1 MKHVFGAAF
10 EAVLAAAQRPPG
22 NEGSPFWL
30 PRRSL
35 GGLRRNF
42 VTFLLLAG
50 LSLSVGGCKEE
61 GTVIVRSITFKGVT
75 AVEESQ
81 LRSALATRQSS
92 RLPWGRKLLFDRS
105 RLDADLQR
113 IVAFY
118 SDRGYPEARVTGVD
132 VKLNDE
138 KDEVQVTLTIAEG
151 DPVLVTGVDFA
162 GFEVIPPGHLD
173 VLRKRIPLK
182 AGRPRDRQEVNASR
196 DLAINELRDH
206 GYPYGKVSVN
216 EVGGARAVA
225 LAFTADPGLL
235 AHFGPVE
242 IVGNKTVSDRVIRRQ
257 LTIRPGDLYRRSVI
271 QDTQSRLYA
280 MALFQ
285 FVNIET
291 LDPERQEPDVRTR
304 VTVAEG
310 KHQRF
315 NLGVGYGTEEK
326 ARVDGDY
333 HHVNFLGGARSAGVR
348 ARWSSLDRGV
358 RVDFTQPYI
367 FTPHFSFGAEGQ
379 QWYTFTPAYQSTV
392 TGGKLTLTHRSS
404 RQTSWSA
411 SLVNE
416 RDSSA
421 IADALLSDPQLYT
434 KLRTDLIALGLDPT
448 THRQEGTLNAVDFD
462 LQRSTADNLLNAS
475 RGYQLA
481 VHAESAGKLIPGTF
495 SYSAITADGRHYV
508 PVGKRFVVAD
518 HLQLGAIDPAGGDQH
533 QVPFAKKYF
542 LGGASSIRGWG
553 RYEVSPLVDGL
564 PIGGNGLLA
573 ASSEL
578 RAALRGALGGV
589 AFVDAGNVWATA
601 RAIDVKDLRYAV
613 GIGLRYRT
621 AIGPVRFDFGYQLNP
636 IDGLIVNGTPQSRRW
651 RIHFSIGQAF

>member
-1 MKHVFGAAF
+1 MGC
-10 EAVLAAAQRPPG
+10 LAAR
-22 NEGSPFWL
+22 
-30 PRRSL
+30 
-35 GGLRRNF
+35 
-42 VTFLLLAG
+42 FLLLAG
-50 LSLSVGGCKEE
+50 LSLAVGGCKEE
-61 GTVIVRSITFKGVT
+61 GTVTVRSVTFKGVT
-75 AVEESQ
+75 AVDESQ

-92 RLPWGRKLLFDRS
+92 RLPWGRKFLFDRS

-118 SDRGYPEARVTGVD
+118 ADRGYPDARVAGVD
-132 VKLNDE
+132 ANLNDE
-138 KDEVQVTLTIAEG
+138 KDEVRVTVTVAEG
-151 DPVLVTGVDFA
+151 EPVLVTSVEFV

-173 VLRKRIPLK
+173 ELRKRLPLK
-182 AGRPRDRQEVNASR
+182 VGSPRDRREVVASR
-196 DLAINELRDH
+196 ELAINELRDH
-206 GYPYGKVSVN
+206 GYPYGKASVN
-216 EVGGARAVA
+216 ESGSGKAVA
-225 LAFTADPGLL
+225 LTFMADPGPL

-242 IVGNKTVSDRVIRRQ
+242 IVGNKTVSERVIRRQ
-257 LTIRPGDLYRRSVI
+257 LTIKPGDLYRRSVI
-271 QDTQSRLYA
+271 QDTQGRLYA

-291 LDPERQEPDVRTR
+291 LDPERLETDVRTR

-333 HHVNFLGGARSAGVR
+333 HHVNFLGGARSAGFR
-348 ARWSSLDRGV
+348 ARWSSLDRGI
-358 RVDFTQPYI
+358 RVDFTQPYM

-411 SLVNE
+411 SIVNE

-421 IADALLSDPQLYT
+421 IADAVIADPQLYL
-434 KLRTDLIALGLDPT
+434 KLRADLIALGLDPT
-448 THRQEGTLNAVDFD
+448 TNRQEGTLNAFAFD
-462 LQRSTADNLLNAS
+462 LQRSTADSLLNAS
-475 RGYQLA
+475 RGYQLSL
-481 VHAESAGKLIPGTF
+481 HAESAGKLIPGTF
-495 SYSAITADGRHYV
+495 SYNAITADGRHYV

-518 HLQLGAIDPAGGDQH
+518 RVQFGNIDPAGGDPRL
-533 QVPFAKKYF
+533 VPFAKKYF
-542 LGGASSIRGWG
+542 LGGASNIRGWG
-553 RYEVSPLVDGL
+553 RYEVSPLVEGL
-564 PIGGNGLLA
+564 PIGGNSLLA

-578 RAALRGALGGV
+578 RASLRGALGGV
-589 AFVDAGNVWATA
+589 AFVDAGNVWASA
-601 RAIDVKDLRYAV
+601 GAIDVKDLRYALGV
-613 GIGLRYRT
+613 GLRYRT

-636 IDGLIVNGTPQSRRW
+636 IDGLIVNGTLQQRRW

>member
-1 MKHVFGAAF
+1 MGR
-10 EAVLAAAQRPPG
+10 LAAR
-22 NEGSPFWL
+22 
-30 PRRSL
+30 
-35 GGLRRNF
+35 
-42 VTFLLLAG
+42 FLLLAG
-50 LSLSVGGCKEE
+50 LSLAVGGCKEE
-61 GTVIVRSITFKGVT
+61 GNTVIVRSVTFKGVT
-75 AVEESQ
+75 AVDESQ

-92 RLPWGRKLLFDRS
+92 RLPWGRKFLFDRS

-118 SDRGYPEARVTGVD
+118 ADRGYPDARVAGVD

-138 KDEVQVTLTIAEG
+138 KDEVQVTVTVAEG
-151 DPVLVTGVDFA
+151 EPVLVTSIEFVS
-162 GFEVIPPGHLD
+162 FEVIPPGHLD
-173 VLRKRIPLK
+173 ELRKRLPLK
-182 AGRPRDRQEVNASR
+182 VGRPRDRREVVASR
-196 DLAINELRDH
+196 ELAINELRDH

-216 EVGGARAVA
+216 EGGGGRAVA
-225 LAFTADPGLL
+225 LTFTGDPGPL

-257 LTIRPGDLYRRSVI
+257 LTIKPGDLYRRSVI
-271 QDTQSRLYA
+271 QDTQGRLYA

-291 LDPERQEPDVRTR
+291 LDPERQETEVRTR

-348 ARWSSLDRGV
+348 ARWSSLDRGI
-358 RVDFTQPYI
+358 RVDFTQPYM

-379 QWYTFTPAYQSTV
+379 QWYTFTPAYQSTA

-411 SLVNE
+411 SIVNE

-421 IADALLSDPQLYT
+421 IADAVIADPQLYL
-434 KLRTDLIALGLDPT
+434 KLRADLIALGLDPT
-448 THRQEGTLNAVDFD
+448 TNRQEGTLNAVAFD
-462 LQRSTADNLLNAS
+462 LQRSTADSLLSAR

-495 SYSAITADGRHYV
+495 SYNAITADGRHYA
-508 PVGKRFVVAD
+508 PVGKRLVVAD
-518 HLQLGAIDPAGGDQH
+518 RVQLGAIDPAGGDPR

-553 RYEVSPLVDGL
+553 RYEVSPLLQGL
-564 PIGGNGLLA
+564 PIGGNSLLA

-589 AFVDAGNVWATA
+589 AFVDAGNVWTTA
-601 RAIDVKDLRYAV
+601 RAIDLKDLRYAV
-613 GIGLRYRT
+613 GVGLRYRT
-621 AIGPVRFDFGYQLNP
+621 VIGPVRFDVGY
-636 IDGLIVNGTPQSRRW
+636 
-651 RIHFSIGQAF
+651 

>member
-1 MKHVFGAAF
+1 MDR
-10 EAVLAAAQRPPG
+10 LAAR
-22 NEGSPFWL
+22 
-30 PRRSL
+30 
-35 GGLRRNF
+35 
-42 VTFLLLAG
+42 FLLLAG
-50 LSLSVGGCKEE
+50 LSLAAGGCKED
-61 GTVIVRSITFKGVT
+61 GTVTVRSVTFKGVT
-75 AVEESQ
+75 TVDESQ
-81 LRSALATRQSS
+81 LRSALATRPSS
-92 RLPWGRKLLFDRS
+92 RLPWGRKFLFDRS

-118 SDRGYPEARVTGVD
+118 ADRGYPDARVAGVD

-138 KDEVQVTLTIAEG
+138 KDEAQVTVTVAEG
-151 DPVLVTGVDFA
+151 EPVLVTSVDFVA
-162 GFEVIPPGHLD
+162 FEVIPPGHLD
-173 VLRKRIPLK
+173 VLRKRLPLK
-182 AGRPRDRQEVNASR
+182 VGRPRDRQEVVASR
-196 DLAINELRDH
+196 ELAINELRDH

-216 EVGGARAVA
+216 ESGSGRAVA
-225 LAFTADPGLL
+225 LTFRADPGPL

-257 LTIRPGDLYRRSVI
+257 LTIKPGDLYRRSVI
-271 QDTQSRLYA
+271 QDTQGRLYA

-285 FVNIET
+285 FVNIEI
-291 LDPERQEPDVRTR
+291 LDPERQETDVRTR

-310 KHQRF
+310 RHQRF

-348 ARWSSLDRGV
+348 ARWSSLDRGI
-358 RVDFTQPYI
+358 RVDFTQPYM

-411 SLVNE
+411 SIVNE

-421 IADALLSDPQLYT
+421 IADAVVADPQLYL
-434 KLRTDLIALGLDPT
+434 KLRADLIALGLDPRSN
-448 THRQEGTLNAVDFD
+448 RQEGTLNAFNFD
-462 LQRSTADNLLNAS
+462 LQRSTADSLLNAS
-475 RGYQLA
+475 RGYQLTL
-481 VHAESAGKLIPGTF
+481 HAESAGKLIHGTF
-495 SYSAITADGRHYV
+495 SYNALTADGRHYA

-518 HLQLGAIDPAGGDQH
+518 RVQFGEIDPAGGDPRL
-533 QVPFAKKYF
+533 VPFAKKYF

-553 RYEVSPLVDGL
+553 RYEVSPLIEGL
-564 PIGGNGLLA
+564 PIGGNSLLA

-589 AFVDAGNVWATA
+589 AFVDAGNVWASA
-601 RAIDVKDLRYAV
+601 GAIDLKDLRYAL
-613 GIGLRYRT
+613 GAGLRYRT

-636 IDGLIVNGTPQSRRW
+636 IDGLIVNGAPQQRRW

>member
-1 MKHVFGAAF
+1 MGR
-10 EAVLAAAQRPPG
+10 LATG
-22 NEGSPFWL
+22 
-30 PRRSL
+30 
-35 GGLRRNF
+35 
-42 VTFLLLAG
+42 FLLLAG
-50 LSLSVGGCKEE
+50 LSLAVGGCKEE
-61 GTVIVRSITFKGVT
+61 GTVTVRSITFKGVT
-75 AVEESQ
+75 AVDESQ
-81 LRSALATRQSS
+81 LRSALATRKSS
-92 RLPWGRKLLFDRS
+92 RLPWGRKFLFDRS

-118 SDRGYPEARVTGVD
+118 ADRGYPDARVTGVD

-138 KDEVQVTLTIAEG
+138 KDEVQVTLTVAEG
-151 DPVLVTGVDFA
+151 EPVLVTSVDFV
-162 GFEVIPPGHLD
+162 GFGVIPPGHLD

-182 AGRPRDRQEVNASR
+182 VGRARDRQEVVASR
-196 DLAINELRDH
+196 ELAINELRDH

-216 EVGGARAVA
+216 ESGSARAVA
-225 LAFTADPGLL
+225 VTFTADPGPL

-257 LTIRPGDLYRRSVI
+257 LTIKPGDLYRRSVI
-271 QDTQSRLYA
+271 QDTQGRLYA

-291 LDPERQEPDVRTR
+291 LDPEREETDVRTR

-348 ARWSSLDRGV
+348 ARWSSLDRGI
-358 RVDFTQPYI
+358 RVDFTQPYM

-411 SLVNE
+411 SIVNE
-416 RDSSA
+416 RDSSS
-421 IADALLSDPQLYT
+421 IADAVLGDP
-434 KLRTDLIALGLDPT
+434 KLRTDLIRLGLDPT
-448 THRQEGTLNAVDFD
+448 TNRQEGTLNAVDFD
-462 LQRSTADNLLNAS
+462 LQRSTADSLLNAS

-481 VHAESAGKLIPGTF
+481 VHAESAGKIIPGTF
-495 SYSAITADGRHYV
+495 SYNSITADGRHYA
-508 PVGKRFVVAD
+508 PVGRRLVVAH
-518 HLQLGAIDPAGGDQH
+518 HLQLGAIDPTAGGH
-533 QVPFAKKYF
+533 VPFAKKYF

-553 RYEVSPLVDGL
+553 RYEVSPLSESGL
-564 PIGGNGLLA
+564 PIGGNSLLA

-589 AFVDAGNVWATA
+589 AFLDAGNVWATA
-601 RAIDVKDLRYAV
+601 RAIDLKDLRYAV
-613 GIGLRYRT
+613 GIGLRYQT
-621 AIGPVRFDFGYQLNP
+621 AVGPVRFDFGYQLNP
-636 IDGLIVNGTPQSRRW
+636 IDGLLVNGTPQVRPW